1 MLPFISHI
9 ICVSNHI
16 TFLFRQ
22 ITRFCLPPASAPSP
36 PPPVSPVALFS
47 GLPCITMLPH
57 HLLAVDKHGTCLRN
71 HHGWTGLTPGGTLLK
86 KYRRRWCH
94 GGGSHDEKIQYWVPL
109 ETFTQAVL
117 PLRWRPL
124 ASNIF
129 EAGFVVIL
137 SLIANDDV
145 HDKR

>member
-1 MLPFISHI
+1 ML
-9 ICVSNHI
+9 VN
-16 TFLFRQ
+16 
-22 ITRFCLPPASAPSP
+22 
-36 PPPVSPVALFS
+36 
-47 GLPCITMLPH
+47 
-57 HLLAVDKHGTCLRN
+57 
-71 HHGWTGLTPGGTLLK
+71 GG
-86 KYRRRWCH
+86 
-94 GGGSHDEKIQYWVPL
+94 IQYWVPL

-129 EAGFVVIL
+129 EVGFVVIL